1 MTTESLIAL
10 LSKETSIIQQVHL
23 RVVLRRLVDSSHKF
37 RYAKNFVKRLLRSR
51 MLLGRLGILSESFRL
66 RNNRLI
72 NSRFRLIIKGGVL
85 RLWIQMTL
93 MEPEEEV
100 WPTKNDRHNSQ
111 KISIPWNRNFL
122 TPRIHLKRSRQSLRL
137 CKMRKKLSRKASLL
151 ARRWK
156 YTKINK
162 PRLKKRNRH

>member
-1 MTTESLIAL
+1 
-10 LSKETSIIQQVHL
+10 L

-85 RLWIQMTL
+85 RLWIKMTL
-93 MEPEEEV
+93 MEPEEV
-100 WPTKNDRHNSQ
+100 V
-111 KISIPWNRNFL
+111 
-122 TPRIHLKRSRQSLRL
+122 
-137 CKMRKKLSRKASLL
+137 
-151 ARRWK
+151 
-156 YTKINK
+156 
-162 PRLKKRNRH
+162 